1 LSHGI
6 QVWLDLVWKPEIIV
20 VGTGM
25 NGRVI
30 PVKNL
35 EKDLAKLFIEF
46 IAVPNEEAIK
56 VFNQLALQKRIGGG
70 FHLTC

>member
-1 LSHGI
+1 M
-6 QVWLDLVWKPEIIV
+6 

-46 IAVPNEEAIK
+46 IAVPNKEGIE
-56 VFNQLALQKRIGGG
+56 VFNQLAPEKRIGGS